1 MDAATVLDQAGY
13 DDIKELQA
21 ELKEQQETYSTAS
34 GNKKVLAKRDL
45 DEQLDVLAQ
54 YKAARQ
60 SSEATAA
67 DQV

>member
-21 ELKEQQETYSTAS
+21 ELKEQQETYATAS
-34 GNKKVLAKRDL
+34 GNKKVLAKKDL
-45 DEQLDVLAQ
+45 DELLDVLAQ

>member
-13 DDIKELQA
+13 DDIEELQA
-21 ELKEQQETYSTAS
+21 ELKEHQETYATAS
-34 GNKKVLAKRDL
+34 GNKKVLAKKDL
-45 DEQLDVLAQ
+45 DELLDVLAQ
-54 YKAARQ
+54 YKAALQ